1 MKTCILDLL
10 VLFNDH
16 TRINIEMQVR
26 HDGNWNDRN
35 IYYLARKL
43 PDLSA
48 GSNYRR
54 LKPFHQ
60 ISILDFNFPRNNSEF
75 YQNIC
80 LVNTKTGEIYSDKL
94 SIHVLCLPLI
104 EKATAEDRSSGLYFW
119 AKVFKATTWKELKC
133 LAEDNNNK
141 TFKKTIV
148 TMAQLSEDEKIRQ
161 MCEAREMYEMDKQAA
176 YDYGY
181 ETGVSKG
188 KDEGRDEGIFLTT
201 QLIKKLTEAGRSDE
215 LPKIL
220 DDSAYLQQLL
230 KEFGLK
236 AE

>member
-104 EKATAEDRSSGLYFW
+104 EKAT
-119 AKVFKATTWKELKC
+119 TWKELKN
-133 LAEDNNNK
+133 LAEDNK
-141 TFKKTIV
+141 AFKKTIV